1 MITKAKVSASAVKAF
16 EQSASNIRDYS
27 DMFDRGILCLEQLL
41 QILSE
46 CKIALSEKEEK
57 ISVTSKTLS
66 TKIESIKEDI
76 SRLTTKIEKLEE
88 RLSDLNEELSCTDAT
103 ITITG
108 TDGVTTEVPNP
119 AYEAIEANIRQVENE
134 ISELQEELQ
143 PLQERLDRAYSVDN
157 KLSVHLDSLKSVIYS
172 IEEKASACK
181 HLIDELGDIKTSN
194 KNLGTIAVDALKKI
208 EQIIGAYVRTKMN
221 YDSTSVSGSVAS
233 ASGRNININVNI
245 VKSNDTPQDIH
256 TNPENNV
263 KQDLQANITQ
273 SNQATSKA
281 TPLDIPGVRILG
293 GKYNTYDERIK
304 FTSQNNPILGGYTG
318 KRGESKYIPSN
329 RSVEGIIVI
338 DILKQYGLDGIEYRN
353 AEPDFEACAEA
364 VVTIPRMTENREDYY
379 DVSGERQLGNF
390 SQADIELAQIWN
402 FEELDGRSNWTA
414 RDVHDYRKAHKLS
427 WHEKCDTKTM
437 VLVRTEI
444 NGYFKHL
451 GGCAECRVRDGNSID
466 DGGFDE

>member
-27 DMFDRGILCLEQLL
+27 AKFDRGILCLEQLL

-46 CKIALSEKEEK
+46 CKVALAEKEEE
-57 ISVTSKTLS
+57 INVASKALS
-66 TKIESIKEDI
+66 TKIEILKEDI

-88 RLSDLNEELSCTDAT
+88 RLSNLNEELSCTDAT
-103 ITITG
+103 ITITSAEGG
-108 TDGVTTEVPNP
+108 TAEVPNP

-143 PLQERLDRAYSVDN
+143 PLQERLDRAYTVDN

-172 IEEKASACK
+172 LEEKSSACK
-181 HLIDELGDIKTSN
+181 HLINELGDIKTSN
-194 KNLGTIAVDALKKI
+194 KNLGTIAVDALKRI

-221 YDSTSVSGSVAS
+221 YDSTSVSSSPAA
-233 ASGRNININVNI
+233 ASGREINVNINI
-245 VKSNDTPQDIH
+245 VKSNDAPHDLH
-256 TNPENNV
+256 TEQGNNV
-263 KQDLQANITQ
+263 KQDLKADITQ
-273 SNQATSKA
+273 SNQAISRA
-281 TPLDIPGVRILG
+281 NPVDAPGARILG

-318 KRGESKYIPSN
+318 ERGESKYIPSN

-364 VVTIPRMTENREDYY
+364 VVTIPHMTEYREDYY
-379 DVSGERQLGNF
+379 DVSGERQFGNF
-390 SQADIELAQIWN
+390 SQADTELAKIWN

-451 GGCAECRVRDGNSID
+451 GGCAECRIRDGGSID